1 MTQTRRNLLAMFGM
15 AVMAVAFRLMWRSV
29 ENLSRPFQIWEFVLL
44 VIGAVVIIIADP
56 VSYTTSRTKRY

>member
-1 MTQTRRNLLAMFGM
+1 VTQTRRNLLAMFGM